1 MSFEDEI
8 IDEKNKKLDDINE
21 AARKLEISSCDQS
34 PRSPRSPRSPKYV
47 RMK

>member
-8 IDEKNKKLDDINE
+8 IDEKNKKLDDISE
-21 AARKLEISSCDQS
+21 GARKLEISSCDQS